1 MNRYETVEKRKRPK
15 QVEIPTLTMFCSVLI
30 LVAVI
35 ENWKTFSKQ
44 SKYYDILHQLS
55 VSAATYNRYH
65 PTYRRY
71 TNNPRTIAYSQHS
84 KHTYPSNTG
93 ILLAQTAPP
102 LPNDYPIS
110 EEEGTEAS
118 ASPMLHQHDDY
129 AQNLYKR
136 YLQHWEENS
145 SLSDDEDNDQVL
157 DDYDDSDSSY
167 IVGDDEVV
175 DAMSFYN
182 RDDSNDN
189 EDLNTA
195 VCTTAQPIVYRYF
208 GRHQINNS
216 MKREYIPFIILGPS
230 VGHWQAIGELLS
242 SKGYSVMACEVQPPA
257 VDGTL
262 SEEGTE
268 AVVTAVLKAMRW
280 RQAVVV
286 GCDFGNVVAL
296 KAALKLSSH
305 SSSTTSTSQVA
316 GLVLTG
322 DLTEVSQ
329 FVRTLIHNNQTAH
342 HHHKPRSET
351 PVDSFLKSFVPCPS
365 VIVWD
370 GDLHSLPNL
379 GGSTR
384 KNTLSD
390 FTLGELQRVTILG
403 SGTAPHRRS
412 PEHFSWVLAR
422 FVEENFEV
430 ASTSTATAPLQTRGG
445 YARRRGL
452 VASFTTNNEWVRALL
467 SEDGL
472 AVTGRLFAIPFLCII
487 GAKVVQF
494 HYNRSLSVLST
505 CHAFALSQRHAI
517 MFIAKIVSND
527 WKRKNSF
534 MRSLFAQAA
543 SFGGVRWRN
552 SKKNAYD
559 RDSLDQEKNIMQNR
573 LDWNPIGILDYE
585 QVST

>member
-1 MNRYETVEKRKRPK
+1 MP
-15 QVEIPTLTMFCSVLI
+15 
-30 LVAVI
+30 
-35 ENWKTFSKQ
+35 
-44 SKYYDILHQLS
+44 
-55 VSAATYNRYH
+55 
-65 PTYRRY
+65 
-71 TNNPRTIAYSQHS
+71 
-84 KHTYPSNTG
+84 
-93 ILLAQTAPP
+93 
-102 LPNDYPIS
+102 
-110 EEEGTEAS
+110 
-118 ASPMLHQHDDY
+118 HQHDDY
-129 AQNLYKR
+129 AQNLYQR
-136 YLQHWEENS
+136 YLQHWEEHS

-157 DDYDDSDSSY
+157 DDYDDGDISY
-167 IVGDDEVV
+167 IAGDDEGA
-175 DAMSFYN
+175 DAMLFYN
-182 RDDSNDN
+182 REDKNGS
-189 EDLNTA
+189 EDLNSA

-230 VGHWQAIGELLS
+230 IGHWHAIGELLS

-257 VDGTL
+257 ADGTF
-262 SEEGTE
+262 SAEGTE

-296 KAALKLSSH
+296 KAALRLSSH
-305 SSSTTSTSQVA
+305 SSSAISSSSQVA

-329 FVRTLIHNNQTAH
+329 FVHNLVPNNQTAH
-342 HHHKPRSET
+342 HHHLNHKPRSEI
-351 PVDSFLKSFVPCPS
+351 PVDAFIKSFVPCPS
-365 VIVWD
+365 IIVWD

-379 GGSTR
+379 GGSAR

-390 FTLGELQRVTILG
+390 FKLGELHRVTILG

-422 FVEENFEV
+422 FVEENFE
-430 ASTSTATAPLQTRGG
+430 ATSTSSATAPLQTRGG

-452 VASFTTNNEWVRALL
+452 VASFTTNNEWIRALL
-467 SEDGL
+467 SEDGI
-472 AVTGRLFAIPFLCII
+472 AVTGRLVAIPFLCLI
-487 GAKVVQF
+487 GAKVIQF

-517 MFIAKIVSND
+517 MFIAKIISND

-543 SFGGVRWRN
+543 SFGGVRWRK
-552 SKKNAYD
+552 SKTNAID
-559 RDSLDQEKNIMQNR
+559 RTSSDQEKNILQNR
-573 LDWNPIGILDYE
+573 LDWNPIGVLDYE